1 MGVGGIGFRSG
12 RAAMGF
18 NLKKM
23 CSALARDTHP
33 AGPSATKPDKGS
45 GTHTTL
51 APTPSG
57 SNVTPAYA

>member
-1 MGVGGIGFRSG
+1 
-12 RAAMGF
+12 MGF